1 MSAHLIIALDGPAGS
16 GKSTLAQRLAQKLG
30 AEYIDSG
37 AIYRSLAFYGQSRLG
52 GVEGQEDQI
61 AAHFRAQ
68 PGDLGISYQNHTQ
81 MMRLQGRV
89 INEEIRSREITALV
103 RFVANHAGCR
113 EIANARMREAASR
126 YDVVVDGRDIGSV
139 VFPHTPHKFYL
150 DADPRIRAERRA
162 RELHLP
168 LAGPEFET
176 LVQEISDRDHS
187 DRSRQLA
194 PLTLAPGAQVID
206 TSRLS
211 IEEFLQAIKTAL
223 GR

>member
-211 IEEFLQAIKTAL
+211 IEEVLQAIETAL